1 MDIWGRPDLRT
12 CFAFFS
18 RLKAGLASFFPFK
31 MCKAA
36 DGANKSL
43 LYIVYPVEL
52 NVRASEHK
60 VALIAFLKVILA

>member
-1 MDIWGRPDLRT
+1 MLKSYIKHLNIVVFKT
-12 CFAFFS
+12 YMSILS
-18 RLKAGLASFFPFK
+18 RFVHYLK
-31 MCKAA
+31 MRKAA